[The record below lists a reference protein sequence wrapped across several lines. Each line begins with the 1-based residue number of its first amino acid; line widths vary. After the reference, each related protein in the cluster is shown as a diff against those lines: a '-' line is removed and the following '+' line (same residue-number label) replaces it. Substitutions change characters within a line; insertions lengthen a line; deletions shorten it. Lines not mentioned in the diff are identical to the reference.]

1 MRIVERRT
9 WSRAGVNI
17 HEYQGKALFK
27 EEGVAVQDGV
37 HCTTVEQAL
46 EAYDSLG
53 SKVVAVKSQIHAG
66 GRGKGSLYCPDTGDL
81 MMKGGVKI
89 AFSREEVETYAKNI
103 LGNVLVTKQSGPE
116 GKMVNNL
123 YIEAGCEIAH
133 EYYLAILVD
142 REEDAILVMASTE
155 GGMDIEEV
163 AEKTPEAIHKAW
175 ADSSGQLPSGAAST
189 MAASL
194 GLTGVSQDSFTDM
207 LGRLVSMFVSR
218 DCSMIEINPLV
229 RSSDGSMI
237 ALDSKVSFD
246 DNASFRHPWRAE
258 MRDMSEE
265 EEVEVR
271 ANKSGLSYVKLEGN
285 IGCLVNGAG
294 LAMASMD
301 VIKLYGGEP
310 ANFLDIGGGAN
321 KESITTAFGIIL
333 EDPPV
338 EGILVNIVGGISR
351 GDRVARSRIDAS
363 REVGLSVPLVVRF
376 SGTNHVEGRDVLEES
391 SLEVTTVGTLADGAE
406 AIVAAIEE
414 VRA

>member
-1 MRIVERRT
+1 M
-9 WSRAGVNI
+9 
-17 HEYQGKALFK
+17 
-27 EEGVAVQDGV
+27 
-37 HCTTVEQAL
+37 EQAL
-46 EAYDSLG
+46 EAYDTLG

-333 EDPPV
+333 EDPHV
-338 EGILVNIVGGISR
+338 EGILVNIFGGIIR
-351 GDRVARSRIDAS
+351 CDMVARSIIDAS